1 MTDEQLCR
9 YLGVSPFN
17 PALIK
22 KITPLQRK
30 TYERMAE
37 VETEINLWQVGLGP
51 RPRGVLIDYARTPRR
66 AKAVASGLRK
76 RAQERSRCPP

>member
-1 MTDEQLCR
+1 MTDQQLAR
-9 YLGVSPFN
+9 YLGIDVEPN
-17 PALIK
+17 WQALVDHF
-22 KITPLQRK
+22 TPLQRK

-37 VETEINLWQVGLGP
+37 VETEINLWQAGLGP

-76 RAQERSRCPP
+76 RVQGRYV